1 MNNIQIQ
8 SVLIAALGGEG
19 GGVLADWLV
28 TCARNFG
35 LSVQATSVPGVA
47 QRTGATS
54 YYVEWSRQAVP
65 VGHAAPNFA
74 LSPVPARVDVVIAS
88 ESLEAAR
95 MMERGFV
102 TPDRTCL
109 ISSTSRVYTTVEK
122 MHMEDGRF
130 DDERIRTL
138 ARALARQAILMD
150 MDALTQQ
157 HKTVVSAVM
166 FGALCGAGVLPWPV
180 EVCEAAIEASGKGVK
195 ASLAGF
201 HAARNLAGAA
211 AKGESAKNAEV
222 LANAAAAYQE
232 LVSLG
237 AARCQDYQDAKYA
250 VAYRQLLNQA
260 VPEFMD
266 SEITA
271 QAWSEAARHLALW
284 MCYEDVIR
292 VADLKTRSDRFA
304 RVRSEAQASADEV
317 VHVTEHFKPGIDEV
331 ASVLP
336 YALGQKLLAWAVK
349 HKKDKFHVG
358 MHIRS
363 TSLWGYLVLRFMANM
378 RPMRRS
384 SLRYKQEHAAMNAWW
399 SALQVLTPKSA
410 AMGLA
415 LAGLPQVLKGYGETQ
430 KRGHENYVRI
440 WNECVAP
447 VLASPQQLDQAAD
460 ILNQAVKAA
469 LADPEGH
476 LNRAAK
482 AHPIK
487 WFEKVA
493 V

>member
-1 MNNIQIQ
+1 
-8 SVLIAALGGEG
+8 
-19 GGVLADWLV
+19 
-28 TCARNFG
+28 
-35 LSVQATSVPGVA
+35 
-47 QRTGATS
+47 
-54 YYVEWSRQAVP
+54 
-65 VGHAAPNFA
+65 
-74 LSPVPARVDVVIAS
+74 
-88 ESLEAAR
+88 
-95 MMERGFV
+95 
-102 TPDRTCL
+102 
-109 ISSTSRVYTTVEK
+109 
-122 MHMEDGRF
+122 MEDGRF

-138 ARALARQAILMD
+138 AKTLARQAVFMD
-150 MDALTQQ
+150 MDALTQE

-166 FGALCGAGVLPWPV
+166 FGALCGADVLPWPV
-180 EVCEAAIEASGKGVK
+180 ELCEAAIEASGKGVK

-201 HAARNLAGAA
+201 HAARNLAGADS
-211 AKGESAKNAEV
+211 KGELVNDAELQADSAAS
-222 LANAAAAYQE
+222 YQE

-250 VAYRQLLNQA
+250 EAYRQRLNQA
-260 VPEFMD
+260 VPKFMD
-266 SEITA
+266 SEMTA
-271 QAWSEAARHLALW
+271 KAWSEAARHLALW

-292 VADLKTRSDRFA
+292 VADLKTRPDRYE
-304 RVRSEAQASADEV
+304 RVRSEAQASADEI

-363 TSLWGYLVLRFMANM
+363 TSLWGYLVLRFMANL

-384 SLRYKQEHAAMNAWW
+384 SLRFKQEHAAMNAWW
-399 SALQVLTPKSA
+399 EALQVLTPKSA

-430 KRGHENYVRI
+430 KRGHENYARI

-447 VLASPQQLDQAAD
+447 ALASPQQLDQAAD
-460 ILNQAVKAA
+460 TLHQAVKAA

-482 AHPIK
+482 VHQI
-487 WFEKVA
+487 
-493 V
+493 

>member
-1 MNNIQIQ
+1 MNNMQIQ

-54 YYVEWSRQAVP
+54 YYVEWSRQAVSA
-65 VGHAAPNFA
+65 GHATPNFA

-138 ARALARQAILMD
+138 AKILARQAVLMD

-180 EVCEAAIEASGKGVK
+180 EICEAAIEASGKGVK

-201 HAARNLAGAA
+201 HAARNLAGATGQ
-211 AKGESAKNAEV
+211 GEAVKNIEV
-222 LANAAAAYQE
+222 LADGAAAFEA

-237 AARCQDYQDAKYA
+237 AARCQDYQDEKYA
-250 VAYRQLLNQA
+250 QAYRQRVMQA
-260 VPEFMD
+260 APESM
-266 SEITA
+266 A
-271 QAWSEAARHLALW
+271 NGLVAKAWSEAARHLALW

-292 VADLKTRSDRFA
+292 VADLKTRPERFE
-304 RVRSEAQASADEV
+304 RVRKEAQAGADEI
-317 VHVTEHFKPGIDEV
+317 VHVTEHFKPGVEEV

-336 YALGQKLLAWAVK
+336 YAWGQRLLAWAMK
-349 HKKDKFHVG
+349 HKKDKLHVG

-363 TSLWGYLVLRFMANM
+363 TSLWGYLVLRFMANI

-384 SLRYKQEHAAMNAWW
+384 SLRFKQEHAAMDAWW
-399 SALQVLTPKSA
+399 AALQALMPKSA
-410 AMGLA
+410 SMGLA

-430 KRGHENYVRI
+430 KRGHENYERI

-447 VLASPQQLDQAAD
+447 VLDAPLQLEQAAD

-476 LNRAAK
+476 LNRVTK

-487 WFEKVA
+487 WFDKVP